1 MVISNNIYIVFDAV
15 IYLLEYKAFVTNEY
29 WFEANEVSAFK
40 NGYEIVKN
48 LNIKFRKG
56 ERIIILGPN
65 GAGKSSLVE
74 LINRNI
80 YPVEKKNTILKIFNQ
95 KNINIWDVRSKIS
108 SVNNEIKS
116 RFRSD
121 LKVFDIIISGLYGKF
136 CKIKNYKKEDE
147 ILAKNLISKMM
158 LQNISEKRFNFL
170 SDGEKQITLIARA
183 IINKPEVLI
192 LDEPS
197 MNLDLKSK
205 FFLIDKIEKLS
216 EIGINIL
223 CITHDIGMITKA
235 YNRIIF
241 IKNKEIIQDG
251 EPIKIMTS
259 ENINKLFDI
268 NIKLIE
274 SKNSWEFIR

>member
-1 MVISNNIYIVFDAV
+1 MVISNNIYIVFDTV

-29 WFEANEVSAFK
+29 WFEANEVSAFR

-80 YPVEKKNTILKIFNQ
+80 YPVEKNNTILKIFNQ

-108 SVNNEIKS
+108 TVNNEIKS
-116 RFRSD
+116 RFGSD
-121 LKVFDIIISGLYGKF
+121 LKVFDIIISGLHGKF

-158 LQNISEKRFNFL
+158 LQNISEKRFSFL
-170 SDGEKQITLIARA
+170 SDGEKQITCIARA

-205 FFLIDKIEKLS
+205 FFLIDKIQKLS

-251 EPIKIMTS
+251 EPMKIMTS

>member
-1 MVISNNIYIVFDAV
+1 MVISNNIYIVFDTV
-15 IYLLEYKAFVTNEY
+15 IYLLEYKTFVTNEY
-29 WFEANEVSAFK
+29 WFEANEVSAFR

-205 FFLIDKIEKLS
+205 FFLIDKIQKLS

>member
-205 FFLIDKIEKLS
+205 FFLIDKIQKLS

>member
-1 MVISNNIYIVFDAV
+1 LVISNNIYIVFDTV
-15 IYLLEYKAFVTNEY
+15 IYLLEYKTFVTNEY
-29 WFEANEVSAFK
+29 WFEANEVSAFR

-205 FFLIDKIEKLS
+205 FFLIDKIQKLS